1 MKQCIDDELNFIML
15 LESSLSLKSQLLQGF
30 AVTLMKFNPMNL
42 GNNDSYVNEAL
53 SILSRFTEAGLH
65 IPSENENELVL
76 QVATSLVKQ
85 SLEFWFNNVDN
96 VNCEDIARVLLKL
109 FLEQLNIKSVTIG

>member
-1 MKQCIDDELNFIML
+1 MS
-15 LESSLSLKSQLLQGF
+15 ESSLSLKSQLLHEF
-30 AVTLMKFNPMNL
+30 AVVLMKFNPMNL
-42 GNNDSYVNEAL
+42 GNNDSYENEAL

-85 SLEFWFNNVDN
+85 SLEFWFNNVND
-96 VNCEDIARVLLKL
+96 VNCENIARVLLDL
-109 FLEQLNIKSVTIG
+109 FKEQLIVKSVSIG